1 MRKIISYLS
10 FIIPAII
17 IVGAIISYE
26 KSDIKRSGHYRI
38 DGEQIKYFEN
48 SGEEMAAEEVTGI
61 EFADLP
67 AGSDDPNFG
76 FNAHDIWLRFDLDP
90 AHIST
95 QADILQV
102 NNPLLDVVEL
112 YELTDKGPVLMAAT
126 GDRVSFH
133 ERPVKHRLYR
143 FPVKVDAIKKSQY
156 LLRVNSGGEQ
166 CLAPVSLWTRD
177 ALTLRDYRD
186 NLIRGVYFGLVSFVL
201 LFTLFLYLRLR
212 ETSSLYYVQYNTNLM
227 LLQAALSGY
236 TFQFIWPDN
245 PYLANIS
252 TPLFASLSILSLL
265 KFSQHFLELKTHF
278 PKINRVFHVVG
289 YVVAFNVLLSLLPDQ
304 RAFKTSVLAI
314 NIIALLLNLAI
325 VPVAYGVLKKG
336 YKPAKFF
343 LIGFVTLVFT
353 VFGFIGTNLG
363 LIKNEFYAD
372 YGLLIGSG
380 LEVILLSFAVVDRF
394 RSFKEQA
401 IESLRELNKLEREQ
415 NEVLER
421 TVDERTKEIQIQKSE
436 IELKNEEIL
445 SSIRYA
451 EKIQRNLLPSEKEIQ
466 KVFPESF
473 VFYQPK
479 DIVSGDFYWVGKSKW
494 NGVESPA
501 HEISLIAAGDCTGH
515 GVPGAMVSVLGCNL
529 LRESI
534 QQTPE
539 AKPGEL
545 LTSIDER
552 LKLTM
557 NAHEGMH
564 TGDGMDMVLCAYQHD
579 TRELWISGANN
590 SVLRWNG
597 EEIEV
602 IKGNSRSIGSRTD
615 QDQFKFETKV
625 ITTSPGD
632 MLYIT
637 TDGFADQFGGPA
649 QKKLKSTGL
658 KNFLKSIVNLPVQEQ
673 IKRIEAF
680 FNSWKGDQEQTDD
693 VCLIGFRIN

>member
-10 FIIPAII
+10 FVIPAII
-17 IVGAIISYE
+17 MIAAISSNE
-26 KSDIKRSGHYRI
+26 KFDITRSGQYRI
-38 DGEQIKYFEN
+38 DGERITFFDNTKNTLTAKDVSEL
-48 SGEEMAAEEVTGI
+48 
-61 EFADLP
+61 EFANLP

-76 FNAHDIWLRFDLDP
+76 FSDHDIWLKFELDP
-90 AHIST
+90 AQIST

-102 NNPLLDVVEL
+102 NNPLLDAVEL
-112 YELTDKGPVLMAAT
+112 YEITDKGPILMAGT

-143 FPVKVDAIKKSQY
+143 FPIKVDAIQNKQY
-156 LLRVNSGGEQ
+156 LLRLNSGGEQ
-166 CLAPVSLWTRD
+166 CLAPVSLWTKD
-177 ALTLRDYRD
+177 ALASKDSRD

-212 ETSSLYYVQYNTNLM
+212 ETSSLYYIQYNANLM

-236 TFQFIWPDN
+236 TFQFIWPNN
-245 PYLANIS
+245 PYLANVS

-265 KFSQHFLELKTHF
+265 KFAQHFLEIKAHF
-278 PKINRVFHVVG
+278 PRINRIFHVVG
-289 YVVAFNVLLSLLPDQ
+289 YAVACNVILSLIPDQ

-325 VPVAYGVLKKG
+325 IPVAYGVLKKG

-343 LIGFVTLVFT
+343 LIGFIALVFT

-363 LIKNEFYAD
+363 LIKNEFYAE
-372 YGLLIGSG
+372 YGLLIGSA

-401 IESLRELNKLEREQ
+401 IDSLRELNKMEREQ

-421 TVDERTKEIQIQKSE
+421 TVDERTREINIQKSE

-451 EKIQRNLLPSEKEIQ
+451 EKIQRNLLPSENEIQ

-479 DIVSGDFYWVGKSKW
+479 DIVSGDFYWVGRSRW
-494 NGVESPA
+494 NGVASPA

-529 LRESI
+529 LRESL
-534 QQTPE
+534 QQKPE

-557 NAHEGMH
+557 NAHEGMQ

-590 SVLRWNG
+590 SVMRWNG
-597 EEIEV
+597 NDFEI
-602 IKGNSRSIGSRTD
+602 IKGNSRSIGTRTD
-615 QDQFKFETKV
+615 HLQFQFETKV
-625 ITTSPGD
+625 ILTSPGD

-649 QKKLKSTGL
+649 QKKLKSSGL
-658 KNFLKSIVNLPVQEQ
+658 KKLLQEIVTLPIGEQ
-673 IKRIEAF
+673 KNRVKTF
-680 FNSWKGDQEQTDD
+680 FNAWKGNQEQTDD
-693 VCLIGFRIN
+693 VCLVGFRIK